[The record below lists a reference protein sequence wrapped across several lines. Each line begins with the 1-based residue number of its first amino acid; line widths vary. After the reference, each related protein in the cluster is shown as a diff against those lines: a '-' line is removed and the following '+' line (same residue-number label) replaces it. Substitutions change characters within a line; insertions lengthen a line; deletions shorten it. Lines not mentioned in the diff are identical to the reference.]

1 MSGSLAERLLRELR
15 IQIGEE
21 VEEQL
26 DPYRGD
32 YDEYSAKL
40 LKLLLSTDLS
50 RIVKRGSL
58 PLDILSLHKVSLG
71 GVHLLQLLEA
81 EDVSKPKSKNRFYFS
96 SRAERMQG
104 VSITPPSKNR
114 MMRLVFTDGA
124 SVFPAM
130 EYKYLPELD
139 GFIQFW
145 CDYREGVEKRR
156 ILGSEAR
163 SGHVVVLLSGE
174 PEIKRGVVLLLP
186 GMLTFVMHADME
198 QGTDPGALEGPEALG
213 RRPTGGSSSSILSD
227 KRPDKRQT
235 KAIKGNMDI
244 RSYSNFVISST
255 LPSNES
261 CQAPDPVQE
270 RGAQP
275 DTSSVHSSSLKEDE
289 LLLQRLEIRDGGLSE
304 GDGSDSSVVE
314 VLPRPSSL
322 GQTGVLGGGEHGCP
336 GDLECIDGFGDYADL
351 EIREDLEC
359 QDEDSCDLGTLRP
372 DSPGGASY
380 CVSRSSWQRLGDPA
394 DAKELGLVIWVE
406 AAVISS
412 RRSESDEDEML
423 LELGIHYPAPLPQ
436 PWDELLLQDVSLTR
450 QVAEKILSVDG
461 DGESPEDRASPL
473 SIDSLVLLVRF
484 IQGNM
489 CLNVSSDSDS
499 REARRVNLI
508 GFVPT

>member
-1 MSGSLAERLLRELR
+1 MSGSLAERLLRELK

-32 YDEYSAKL
+32 YDEYSSKL

-50 RIVKRGSL
+50 RIVKKGSL

-124 SVFPAM
+124 SVFSAM

-156 ILGSEAR
+156 ILGAEAK

-198 QGTDPGALEGPEALG
+198 QGTDPGALEGAEALG
-213 RRPTGGSSSSILSD
+213 KRPTGGSSSSILSD

-261 CQAPDPVQE
+261 FQASDPVQK
-270 RGAQP
+270 GTQP
-275 DTSSVHSSSLKEDE
+275 GTSSVHSSSLREDE

-314 VLPRPSSL
+314 ILPCPSSL
-322 GQTGVLGGGEHGCP
+322 GQTELLGGGGHNCP
-336 GDLECIDGFGDYADL
+336 GDLVYIDDFDNYVDL

-359 QDEDSCDLGTLRP
+359 QDEDSCDPGTLHL
-372 DSPGGASY
+372 DSPGGGSY
-380 CVSRSSWQRLGDPA
+380 SISRSSWQRQGDSA
-394 DAKELGLVIWVE
+394 DAKEFGLVIWVE

-412 RRSESDEDEML
+412 RRSENEDEML
-423 LELGIHYPAPLPQ
+423 LELGIHYPVPLPQ
-436 PWDELLLQDVSLTR
+436 PWDELLLQDVTLTR

-461 DGESPEDRASPL
+461 DGESPEDRAHLL

-508 GFVPT
+508 GFIPT